1 MLKKTGNQDIFKRKG
16 IFFNE
21 ILEVSVLE
29 KFK

>member
-1 MLKKTGNQDIFKRKG
+1 MLKKTGNQDIFECKG